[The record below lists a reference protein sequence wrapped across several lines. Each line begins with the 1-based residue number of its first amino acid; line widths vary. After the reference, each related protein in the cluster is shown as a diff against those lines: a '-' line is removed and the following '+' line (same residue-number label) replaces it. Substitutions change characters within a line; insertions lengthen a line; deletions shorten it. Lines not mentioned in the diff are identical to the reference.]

1 MAGHRRTN
9 NRCRLI
15 VLRLL
20 GSVRSKGD
28 DRPKDCFCGYW
39 GLSDGGPSR
48 QKKLR
53 TAVCDER
60 LVTVDEPLL
69 DDDIRVVVTAL
80 SSDDAS

>member
-1 MAGHRRTN
+1 MFVRRATIAQ
-9 NRCRLI
+9 RIAFVGTGVCRM
-15 VLRLL
+15 V
-20 GSVRSKGD
+20 VQVDK
-28 DRPKDCFCGYW
+28 
-39 GLSDGGPSR
+39 
-48 QKKLR
+48 KKLR